1 MTKIH
6 LTMSSLNVSLNI
18 CEYWWEKYKSFSLPL
33 CIYIIENSSMKN
45 RNEYF
50 QCLIESWK
58 LNLLSFKDENV
69 KKRVHEQIQLILS
82 ELYSMI
88 VRNLRQRR
96 ISAGF
101 SKEYSTDESSHSIF
115 FQGKKLN
122 SIEFISISGTP
133 LSDLSKRWS
142 EKRGKSVLL
151 KTRKSQRLGSK
162 SFHTVANEGGLRRG
176 RDEGLPVG
184 NRGGWITMGY
194 DRV

>member
-18 CEYWWEKYKSFSLPL
+18 CEYWWEKYKSLSLPL

-58 LNLLSFKDENV
+58 LNLFSFKKRRKC
-69 KKRVHEQIQLILS
+69 KKTCSRA